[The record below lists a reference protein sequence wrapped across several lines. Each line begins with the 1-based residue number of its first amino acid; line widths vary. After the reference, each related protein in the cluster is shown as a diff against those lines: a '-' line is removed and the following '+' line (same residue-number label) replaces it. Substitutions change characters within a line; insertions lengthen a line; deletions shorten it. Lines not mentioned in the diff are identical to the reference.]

1 MPLSPSE
8 AQTLGEIHGLVKA
21 MKDEQ
26 NRQGQQLTGMDGRL
40 RNVEMAGAKSGMV
53 SGGVVSIGMALLIE
67 GLKAKFGGH
76 GPA

>member
-1 MPLSPSE
+1 MPLNPQE

-21 MKDEQ
+21 MRDEQ
-26 NRQGQQLTGMDGRL
+26 TRQGQQLHGLDGRL
-40 RNVEMAGAKSGMV
+40 RDVETAGAKSGMV
-53 SGGVVSIGMALLIE
+53 SGGVMSIGVALLIE